1 MTPKQLL
8 ALTLETLL
16 NQVIQLDP
24 ISLQSLAKLS
34 GKVIHVEL
42 QGLNLDFFIFPSGEG
57 LIIQSETDKIADVTV
72 SGVPFSLMAL
82 FFSKHALPA
91 AHPDITIRGD
101 IGVIHY
107 LSDILHGLQIDWEEH
122 LSRILGDIPAHKI
135 NHLLNET
142 QHYAQDRLHTLQ
154 ANCSEYLQEESR
166 ILPAA
171 SEIIFFMNQI
181 DVLRDDLER
190 LEKRVQRLNSLI

>member
-16 NQVIQLDP
+16 NQIIQLDP

-34 GKVIHVEL
+34 GKVIHVKL
-42 QGLNLDFFIFPSGEG
+42 HGLNLDFFILPSSDG
-57 LIIQSETDKIADVTV
+57 LIIQSETDKTVDVTV
-72 SGVPFSLMAL
+72 SGAPFSLMAL
-82 FFSKHALPA
+82 FFNQSALPA
-91 AHPDITIRGD
+91 AHPDIDIRGD

-107 LSDILHGLQIDWEEH
+107 LSDSLRHLQIDWEEH

-135 NHLLNET
+135 NNLFNET
-142 QHYAQDRLHTLQ
+142 QQYTQDRLHSFQT
-154 ANCSEYLQEESR
+154 NCSEYLQEESR
-166 ILPAA
+166 VLPAA
-171 SEIIFFMNQI
+171 SETIFFMNQI

-190 LEKRVQRLNSLI
+190 LEKRVQRLNSLL